1 MLLKAVYH
9 ITAIDSRFVEI
20 FYFILPYISIKRNQN
35 CNIFPKNNKVWP
47 APRRVK
53 MELMWIVKN
62 RFAVGEIYA
71 GIIKIS
77 QNLHT
82 NSSCIFIM
90 PVIIIYLSQCESYRR
105 RKPMNAVCRDIFR
118 AVYEGKWLSIEY
130 RNQQEQVTRYWIGI
144 RNIRPYQ
151 RTLEV
156 DGLHLGCCAMEHFRC
171 IYIDSILSSQIIEG
185 SYCPVN
191 PQLIRDI
198 SQNPQRYQN
207 LFSHSVN
214 LKILNYLEDCSRMD
228 CTPYRRDF
236 SLVHYLD
243 RETLGNGIYPL
254 SDDQFRLI
262 VRRFQQKAEQRSKSR
277 NGDGYGIGSGEAVP
291 KNSPLRISQLAMNVL
306 SLHTPRGLYVLAY
319 RRLNL
324 DVKERCLRPDEDITI
339 CTEFTIDGVK
349 ESIRRFLDAGDVG
362 LLEDFEENQ
371 EKIKDIL
378 AKDCAERMQV
388 DDMPYLIGI
397 GIDVVVDLHRE
408 YQAIIEMYEKG
419 EISVPI
425 KAFFGD
431 LLDRPRGGREMP
443 IALLNQQVNLDQLL
457 AIHHGMKYPV
467 AYVQG
472 PPGTGKTNTIIHTI
486 ITAFFNERTV
496 LFSSYNNHPIDS
508 VAEKLESIRY
518 KDKPI
523 LFPVIRLGNQDKVKE
538 ALRRMRRMY
547 EQAREIKVFEKTLD
561 RNKDSRAERAKKLSA
576 ILRRYEDQLDLRER
590 EETINQMLS
599 YGRKRGNT
607 LEMLPFEADLQG
619 RQLEK
624 IRQRIKADGEIQDR
638 DALALL
644 DNDGEELR
652 KYLYFISAK
661 YIKRI
666 DQPKNHQL
674 KEILFL
680 EDEDAQIQAFEGY
693 IGRSENLKLFLQIF
707 PVVATTCISARRL
720 GEPEIQFDMTII
732 DEASQ
737 CNTAVS
743 LIPIIRGKRL
753 MLVGDPQQLNPV
765 ILLDPVINKRL
776 RKKYQVSDEYDYCTN
791 SIYKTYL
798 ACDSVSDEVL
808 LRYHYRCNPKIINFN
823 NKKYYHEKLLIR
835 SDDREKVPLQYV
847 DVTDGHTDYKNT
859 APAEIEEI
867 IRFASM
873 NRDKAVGVITPFVN
887 QKNAIEKRLQEE
899 GLSHVTCGTVHAF
912 QGDEKDVILFSTA
925 ITDQTYGSTYDW
937 LKNNKE
943 LINVATSRARDRLI
957 VLCST
962 KNLERLHKERETET
976 GDDLYELIRYV
987 RSRGISYVTP
997 KENQSRALGVKPF
1010 STDTEEAFLEALNHA
1025 LGNIWLS
1032 HTRFTVEKEVAV
1044 SQVFQENIT
1053 GSDLF
1058 YSGRF
1063 DFVVYQRENQK
1074 KYPVL
1079 VIELDGKEHC
1089 ESEIVKA
1096 RDRKK
1101 NAICRAHGMELIRVE
1116 NSYAR
1121 RYQHIKAI
1129 LEAYFKGSTMR

>member
-1 MLLKAVYH
+1 M
-9 ITAIDSRFVEI
+9 
-20 FYFILPYISIKRNQN
+20 
-35 CNIFPKNNKVWP
+35 
-47 APRRVK
+47 
-53 MELMWIVKN
+53 MWIVKN
-62 RFAVGEIYA
+62 RFAVSEIYA

-90 PVIIIYLSQCESYRR
+90 PVIIIYLFQCESYRR

-118 AVYEGKWLSIEY
+118 AVHEGKWLSIEY

-228 CTPYRRDF
+228 CTPCRRDF

-254 SDDQFRLI
+254 SDDQL
-262 VRRFQQKAEQRSKSR
+262 
-277 NGDGYGIGSGEAVP
+277 
-291 KNSPLRISQLAMNVL
+291 
-306 SLHTPRGLYVLAY
+306 
-319 RRLNL
+319 
-324 DVKERCLRPDEDITI
+324 
-339 CTEFTIDGVK
+339 
-349 ESIRRFLDAGDVG
+349 
-362 LLEDFEENQ
+362 
-371 EKIKDIL
+371 
-378 AKDCAERMQV
+378 
-388 DDMPYLIGI
+388 
-397 GIDVVVDLHRE
+397 
-408 YQAIIEMYEKG
+408 
-419 EISVPI
+419 
-425 KAFFGD
+425 
-431 LLDRPRGGREMP
+431 
-443 IALLNQQVNLDQLL
+443 
-457 AIHHGMKYPV
+457 
-467 AYVQG
+467 
-472 PPGTGKTNTIIHTI
+472 
-486 ITAFFNERTV
+486 
-496 LFSSYNNHPIDS
+496 
-508 VAEKLESIRY
+508 
-518 KDKPI
+518 
-523 LFPVIRLGNQDKVKE
+523 
-538 ALRRMRRMY
+538 
-547 EQAREIKVFEKTLD
+547 
-561 RNKDSRAERAKKLSA
+561 
-576 ILRRYEDQLDLRER
+576 
-590 EETINQMLS
+590 
-599 YGRKRGNT
+599 
-607 LEMLPFEADLQG
+607 
-619 RQLEK
+619 
-624 IRQRIKADGEIQDR
+624 
-638 DALALL
+638 
-644 DNDGEELR
+644 
-652 KYLYFISAK
+652 
-661 YIKRI
+661 
-666 DQPKNHQL
+666 
-674 KEILFL
+674 
-680 EDEDAQIQAFEGY
+680 
-693 IGRSENLKLFLQIF
+693 
-707 PVVATTCISARRL
+707 
-720 GEPEIQFDMTII
+720 
-732 DEASQ
+732 
-737 CNTAVS
+737 
-743 LIPIIRGKRL
+743 
-753 MLVGDPQQLNPV
+753 
-765 ILLDPVINKRL
+765 
-776 RKKYQVSDEYDYCTN
+776 
-791 SIYKTYL
+791 
-798 ACDSVSDEVL
+798 
-808 LRYHYRCNPKIINFN
+808 
-823 NKKYYHEKLLIR
+823 
-835 SDDREKVPLQYV
+835 
-847 DVTDGHTDYKNT
+847 
-859 APAEIEEI
+859 
-867 IRFASM
+867 
-873 NRDKAVGVITPFVN
+873 
-887 QKNAIEKRLQEE
+887 
-899 GLSHVTCGTVHAF
+899 
-912 QGDEKDVILFSTA
+912 
-925 ITDQTYGSTYDW
+925 
-937 LKNNKE
+937 
-943 LINVATSRARDRLI
+943 RLI

-987 RSRGISYVTP
+987 RSRGISHVTP

-1079 VIELDGKEHC
+1079 IIELDGKEHC